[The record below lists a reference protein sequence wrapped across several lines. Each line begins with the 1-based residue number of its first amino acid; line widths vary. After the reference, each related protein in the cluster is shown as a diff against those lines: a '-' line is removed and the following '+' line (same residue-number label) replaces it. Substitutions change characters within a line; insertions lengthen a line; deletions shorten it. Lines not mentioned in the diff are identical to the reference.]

1 MKKKYMTLYWTDALG
16 LIRRTEGHDV
26 AVARDNHAVVMCGKF
41 GTRHGQRTER
51 VPIMQHGK
59 QVRFVVI
66 IAGMSHPVCSSLAD
80 LDTYITNSGCTVLHN
95 IRSTPPTRTEKSSA
109 SMTIFP

>member
-1 MKKKYMTLYWTDALG
+1 MKKKYMTLYWTDPLG
-16 LIRRTEGHDV
+16 CIRRAEGHDI
-26 AVARDNHAVVMCGKF
+26 AVTCDSYAVVMCGKF

-59 QVRFVVI
+59 QVRFAVVI
-66 IAGMSHPVCSSLAD
+66 AGISHPVCSSLAE

-95 IRSTPPTRTEKSSA
+95 IRSTPTRVDKSSA
-109 SMTIFP
+109 SMTICT